1 MLGQTSF
8 PYIKQSDSDNSNAQ
22 RFRAEGPHTKMA
34 FAYHICT
41 PERHVRVVGRGAA
54 STQQCIEAVHLVTS
68 DPLCL
73 PEFTALL
80 DLTELEYRPEDE
92 GEIVEVAEAFEA
104 LEARFLSKVA
114 IVARGCL
121 LFTAELL
128 AAHVRDTGK
137 INIRVF
143 LDTTSAESFCR
154 DGQCHTR

>member
-1 MLGQTSF
+1 M
-8 PYIKQSDSDNSNAQ
+8 
-22 RFRAEGPHTKMA
+22 
-34 FAYHICT
+34 
-41 PERHVRVVGRGAA
+41 VGRGAA
-54 STQQCIEAVHLVTS
+54 TTQQCIEAVHRITS
-68 DPLCL
+68 DPLCR

-104 LEARFLSKVA
+104 LETRFLGNVA

-137 INIRVF
+137 MNIRVF

-154 DGQCHTR
+154 DGQCRTPCKA